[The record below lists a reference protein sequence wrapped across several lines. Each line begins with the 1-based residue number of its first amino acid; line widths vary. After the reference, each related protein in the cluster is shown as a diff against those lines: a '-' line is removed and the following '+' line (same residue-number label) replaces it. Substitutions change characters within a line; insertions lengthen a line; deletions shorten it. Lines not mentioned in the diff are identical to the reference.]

1 MCTIYQFIHQLMQQK
16 KKYPVAYV
24 NSKLPYAKLAG
35 GATPSTTQKMI
46 NTVITVSAQPAVYAL
61 SPMQQSLTNRQNVLY
76 VTMCYLTP
84 TIIMT

>member
-1 MCTIYQFIHQLMQQK
+1 MQQK

-35 GATPSTTQKMI
+35 GATPSATQKII

-61 SPMQQSLTNRQNVLY
+61 LLMQQSLTNRQNAPY
-76 VTMCYLTP
+76 VTMCYLGQ
-84 TIIMT
+84 IIIVI